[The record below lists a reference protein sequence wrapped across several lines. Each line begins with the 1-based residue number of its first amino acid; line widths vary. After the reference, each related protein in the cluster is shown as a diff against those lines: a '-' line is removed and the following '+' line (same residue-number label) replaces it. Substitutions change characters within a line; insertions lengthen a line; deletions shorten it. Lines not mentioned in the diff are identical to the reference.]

1 MAVEITF
8 SSVPALHPRLLLISF
23 SAHRVVAKQEL
34 TVTHQNP
41 TEKKLPD
48 KIMLLKIGLVNYFPS
63 DVVFLLGKFCLFQFP
78 SKKGCYQ
85 K

>member
-8 SSVPALHPRLLLISF
+8 SSVPALHPRLLLIWF

-63 DVVFLLGKFCLFQFP
+63 LFFSLYFLKNCSQRRL
-78 SKKGCYQ
+78 
-85 K
+85 